1 MKLCINGD
9 RECTDMSVL
18 EKAIAHFKIDID
30 SITEIVSGGAR
41 GADKLG
47 EKFAKHNKIPVT
59 VFEADWDNLDDPGA
73 LIKYNKFG
81 KPYNAKA
88 GFMRNAE
95 MAQYA
100 DCLLCLQPNGDTSGS
115 QGCVEDF
122 NKLNKTVYQYPDKK
136 KEKKYKF

>member
-1 MKLCINGD
+1 MILCINGD

-30 SITEIVSGGAR
+30 SIAEIVSGGAR

-47 EKFAKHNKIPVT
+47 EKFAKRNKIPIK
-59 VFEADWDNLDDPGA
+59 VFEADWDDIDSPGA
-73 LIKYNKFG
+73 VIKYNKFG

-88 GFMRNAE
+88 GFTRNAD
-95 MAQYA
+95 MAAYSDQ
-100 DCLLCLQPNGDTSGS
+100 LLCLQPNGETNGS
-115 QGCVEDF
+115 QGCVKDF
-122 NKLNKTVYQYPDKK
+122 KNLDKTVYVFPEN